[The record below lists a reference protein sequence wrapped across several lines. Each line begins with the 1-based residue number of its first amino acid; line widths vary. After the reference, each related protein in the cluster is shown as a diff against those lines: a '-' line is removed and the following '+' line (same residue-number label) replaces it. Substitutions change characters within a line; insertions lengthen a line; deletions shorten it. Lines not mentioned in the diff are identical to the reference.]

1 MNVTGFELE
10 YYENIKLITFY
21 LKQMSQTLIKINKG
35 LEKK

>member
-1 MNVTGFELE
+1 MPTGFEVE

-21 LKQMSQTLIKINKG
+21 LKQISTTLIQINKN